1 MSKVQT
7 VYRRQ
12 HAAYQVPIEELDVIV
27 IDDSKSMQTIVRSML
42 IAMRV
47 YRVRVFDTADEALQS
62 MLTEPP
68 HIILT
73 DWKMKPTNG
82 YQLLRSI
89 RQRQMAPLCYVP
101 LMFITAHGTRALVE
115 RALRSGAHHLL
126 VKPLSPA
133 ALLDRLLWVT
143 RDPRPMV
150 LNGADHYQ
158 IEGMEKTM
166 DGHREKWDSLS
177 RARIHHEKTN
187 RATTELQGLVDRIF
201 SHDGSDDDDDIVDFR
216 ETTKLIDKLG
226 NADSIPG
233 QKGRPVSHRSGA
245 SGFAEVIRRF

>member
-1 MSKVQT
+1 MSNVQT
-7 VYRRQ
+7 IYRRQ

-47 YRVRVFDTADEALQS
+47 HRVRVFDTADEALQS

-133 ALLDRLLWVT
+133 ALFDRLLWVT

-150 LNGADHYQ
+150 LNGRITIKSKEWKKPWMGIARNGIPYRVHASTMKRQTVPRLNFRDSS
-158 IEGMEKTM
+158 IE
-166 DGHREKWDSLS
+166 SS
-177 RARIHHEKTN
+177 
-187 RATTELQGLVDRIF
+187 ATTARMMTMSSTFGKPRN
-201 SHDGSDDDDDIVDFR
+201 SSTSWAAPNPYRG
-216 ETTKLIDKLG
+216 K
-226 NADSIPG
+226 
-233 QKGRPVSHRSGA
+233 KGRPGGHRAGA
-245 SGFAEVIRRF
+245 GGFAEVIRRI